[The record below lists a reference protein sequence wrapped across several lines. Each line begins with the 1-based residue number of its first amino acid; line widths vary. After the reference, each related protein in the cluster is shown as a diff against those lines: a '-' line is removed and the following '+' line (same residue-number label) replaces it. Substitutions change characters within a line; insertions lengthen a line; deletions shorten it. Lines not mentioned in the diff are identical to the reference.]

1 MGAAMRRLIAFD
13 CATDTLLGSLD
24 EAEGETGLLIVS
36 GGNEVRMGAHRGMA
50 LLAGRLAGDG
60 VPVFRFDRR
69 GVGDSTGR
77 NRGYAS
83 NHADIAAAA
92 ATFRANAPSVRKLV
106 GFGNCDAATALA
118 LFGGRIGFD
127 RLILSNPWVV
137 EPGDDL
143 PPAAAIRARYAE
155 RLRDPRQWWRLV
167 SGGVNIERLI
177 KGLGKIVA
185 KRHETTEASLADR
198 FFGALPP
205 DTAIILAE
213 HDATAQA
220 FAAEARRRRW
230 PGDIHRVDTPS
241 HSYARIGDADALYH
255 AIVSALSSFRSP

>member
-1 MGAAMRRLIAFD
+1 MRRLIAFD

-24 EAEGETGLLIVS
+24 EAGGDTGLLIVS

-50 LLAGRLAGDG
+50 LLAGRLASIG

-83 NHADIAAAA
+83 NDADIAAAA
-92 ATFRANAPSVRKLV
+92 VTFRAHAPSVRKLV

-118 LFGGRIGFD
+118 LFGGGIGFD

-137 EPGDDL
+137 EPSDDL

-167 SGGVNIERLI
+167 SGGVDIRRVA
-177 KGLGKIVA
+177 KGLSKIVA
-185 KRHETTEASLADR
+185 KPQETTGSLADR
-198 FFGALPP
+198 FFAALPP

-230 PGDIHRVDTPS
+230 PGEIHRVDTPS
-241 HSYARIGDADALYH
+241 HSYARIGDADALFR
-255 AIVSALSSFRSP
+255 AIVAALG

>member
-1 MGAAMRRLIAFD
+1 MRRLIAFD

-24 EAEGETGLLIVS
+24 EADGETGLLIVS

-50 LLAGRLAGDG
+50 LLAGRLASIG

-69 GVGDSTGR
+69 GVGDSSGR

-83 NHADIAAAA
+83 NDADIAAAA
-92 ATFRANAPSVRKLV
+92 ATFRANAPSVKKLV

-137 EPGDDL
+137 EPSDDL

-167 SGGVNIERLI
+167 SGGVNLRRVV
-177 KGLGKIVA
+177 KGLGKLVSTQN
-185 KRHETTEASLADR
+185 ETPGNSLADR
-198 FFGALPP
+198 FFAALPP

-213 HDATAQA
+213 QDATAQA

-230 PGDIHRVDTPS
+230 PGEIHRVDTPS
-241 HSYARIGDADALYH
+241 HSYARIGDADALFR
-255 AIVSALSSFRSP
+255 AIVSALSSRR

>member
-1 MGAAMRRLIAFD
+1 MRRLIAFD

-24 EAEGETGLLIVS
+24 EADGETGLLIVS

-50 LLAGRLAGDG
+50 LLAGRLASIG

-83 NHADIAAAA
+83 NDADIAAAA
-92 ATFRANAPSVRKLV
+92 ATFRANAPSVTKLV

-137 EPGDDL
+137 EPSDDL

-167 SGGVNIERLI
+167 SGGVDIRRVA
-177 KGLGKIVA
+177 KGLSKIVA
-185 KRHETTEASLADR
+185 KPQETTGSLADR
-198 FFGALPP
+198 FFAALPP

-230 PGDIHRVDTPS
+230 PGEIHRVDTPS
-241 HSYARIGDADALYH
+241 HSYARIGDADALYR
-255 AIVSALSSFRSP
+255 AIVAALSSFRSP

>member
-1 MGAAMRRLIAFD
+1 MRRLIAFD

-24 EAEGETGLLIVS
+24 EAQGETGLLIVS

-50 LLAGRLAGDG
+50 LLAGRLASNG

-69 GVGDSTGR
+69 GVGDSSGR

-83 NHADIAAAA
+83 NDADIAAAA
-92 ATFRANAPSVRKLV
+92 ATFRANAPTVKKLV

-137 EPGDDL
+137 EPSDDL

-155 RLRDPRQWWRLV
+155 RLRDPQQWRRLI
-167 SGGVNIERLI
+167 SGGVDIGRLM
-177 KGLGKIVA
+177 KGLGKIVTT
-185 KRHETTEASLADR
+185 KHEDGTNSLADR
-198 FFGALPP
+198 FFGALPT
-205 DTAIILAE
+205 DTAIILAA
-213 HDATAQA
+213 HDATAQS

-230 PGDIHRVDTPS
+230 PGAIHRVDTPS

-255 AIVSALSSFRSP
+255 AIVSALASFRSP

>member
-24 EAEGETGLLIVS
+24 EADGEIGLLIVS
-36 GGNEVRMGAHRGMA
+36 GGNEVRMGAHRGMV
-50 LLAGRLAGDG
+50 LLAGRLASIG

-92 ATFRANAPSVRKLV
+92 ATFRAHAPSVKKLV

-118 LFGGRIGFD
+118 LFGGHIGFD

-137 EPGDDL
+137 EPSDDL

-155 RLRDPRQWWRLV
+155 RLRDSRQLWRLV
-167 SGGVNIERLI
+167 SGGVDLRRLAR
-177 KGLGKIVA
+177 GLGKLA
-185 KRHETTEASLADR
+185 PTSREQTGNSLADR
-198 FFGALPP
+198 FFAALPP
-205 DTAIILAE
+205 DAAIILAE
-213 HDATAQA
+213 HDATALA
-220 FAAEARRRRW
+220 FAAEAQRRRW
-230 PGDIHRVDTPS
+230 PGKIHRVDTPS
-241 HSYARIGDADALYH
+241 HSYARIGDADALFR
-255 AIVSALSSFRSP
+255 AIVAALG